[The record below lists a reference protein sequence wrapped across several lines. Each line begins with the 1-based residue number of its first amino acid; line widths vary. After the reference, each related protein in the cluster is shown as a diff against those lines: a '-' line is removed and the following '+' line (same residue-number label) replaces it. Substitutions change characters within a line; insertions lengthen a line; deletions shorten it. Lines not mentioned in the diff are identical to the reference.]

1 MLYTQPVDKLQAMR
15 LQGMVDALQE
25 QRRQTDIVT
34 LEFEDRLALLVER
47 QWLWKENRGLTT
59 RLKNAQFKISACLED
74 LDYRSSRG
82 LKRAQIDQLRAS
94 QWVARTVE

>member
-1 MLYTQPVDKLQAMR
+1 MLYTQTVDKLQAMR

-47 QWLWKENRGLTT
+47 QWLWKENRGLTHPAQECAVQNQ
-59 RLKNAQFKISACLED
+59 RLPGRPGLPQFTGIEA
-74 LDYRSSRG
+74 
-82 LKRAQIDQLRAS
+82 RAD
-94 QWVARTVE
+94 